1 MTKLT
6 RKLFISLLTVAFAVI
21 TLGTT
26 TFAWFTL
33 SSTAEI
39 ESFTAEVTAGDG
51 IEISLNGSVFKRTI
65 SNSEI
70 LTRIK
75 STFVKFDTVTSP
87 NGISMKYLNSG
98 AEEYALKA
106 DYIEFQLWFRTPSSG
121 KNIYLVAPTS
131 ISSDAKQWK
140 ADTEF
145 NYAGYGELT
154 TVKPTD
160 APINIYAANMLRMSF
175 EEYTTI
181 NFTEKT
187 ATSTKTEAKVFE
199 LDPVHIDRGET
210 TPNTENLLLGA
221 GPVSTPGLV
230 SYWQNKLGENILTT
244 DGKVLDGE
252 GTNERL
258 ITLPETVYGNADV
271 KLGGQSIAAPTLLNG
286 TVESNDG
293 YYYSYVMVRMWL
305 EGWDPDCFDAAL
317 KTSINVK
324 LNFEIGA

>member
-6 RKLFISLLTVAFAVI
+6 RKLFISILTVAFAVI

-39 ESFTAEVTAGDG
+39 ESFNAEVTAGDG

-75 STFVKFDTVTSP
+75 SSFVKFDTVTSS
-87 NGISMKYLNSG
+87 NGKSMEYLNSES
-98 AEEYALKA
+98 ASAQ
-106 DYIEFQLWFRTPSSG
+106 DYVEFQLWFRTPSAG
-121 KNIYLVAPTS
+121 KNIYLVPPTS
-131 ISSDAKQWK
+131 ISSDIKTWK
-140 ADTEF
+140 ADTAF
-145 NYAGYGELT
+145 NYAGYGSLT
-154 TVKPTD
+154 NVVAGT
-160 APINIYAANMLRMSF
+160 PINIYAANMLRMSF
-175 EEYTTI
+175 EEYTSI

-187 ATSTKTEAKVFE
+187 ATSTATEAKVFE
-199 LDPVHIDRGET
+199 LDPAHIDRGET
-210 TPNTENLLLGA
+210 TPNTENLLLGI

-230 SYWQNKLGENILTT
+230 DYWQKKLGENLLTT
-244 DGKVLDGE
+244 DGKELDGE
-252 GTNERL
+252 GSNKRT
-258 ITLPETVYGNADV
+258 ISLPTTVYGNTDI
-271 KLGGQSIAAPTLLNG
+271 KLGGQSIAAPTFLNG
-286 TVESNDG
+286 DTDENDG
-293 YYYSYVMVRMWL
+293 YYYSYVMVRMWI